1 MNSLINEWLS
11 MTNDLKEIS
20 FSALFFV
27 YLFFGCTECG
37 ISVPQPGIK
46 PSLTAFEAQSP

>member
-11 MTNDLKEIS
+11 MTNDLKKIN
-20 FSALFFV
+20 FSVLFFV
-27 YLFFGCTECG
+27 YLFIGCTECG

-46 PSLTAFEAQSP
+46 PPLPAFEAQSP